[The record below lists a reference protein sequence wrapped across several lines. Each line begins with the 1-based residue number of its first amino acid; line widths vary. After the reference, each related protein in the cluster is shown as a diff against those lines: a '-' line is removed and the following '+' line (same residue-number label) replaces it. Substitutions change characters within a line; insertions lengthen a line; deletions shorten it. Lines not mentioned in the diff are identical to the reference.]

1 MSVVRFVVSL
11 ILAVVLVV
19 GAGLLLAVGYGAAV
33 AGSWDGLG
41 LDEGEDGGAWLWLDE
56 EPFYYRFW
64 GPDEGRTYVLVHGLQ
79 VEGSA
84 TWTETARGISRS
96 GVRVLTVDLRGFGR
110 SSRAGEAEQ
119 FTLAAQAELLAR
131 MVNELGVRDAVVVGH
146 GWGGA
151 VALRMAAEQ
160 PQLVERVAVL
170 YPEGLV
176 DERSV
181 PARLVRLPLVGS
193 ALTWGCYVGGPLWAR
208 EQRAGYLDPTQ
219 MPPDQI
225 DELRALSQAVGTMEA
240 WTKIAALPSED
251 LYGKVT
257 WPDLPVLVVR
267 PTSDVDEELAALP
280 WLAGLPEESIATV
293 QAGRWLHMERSDSVN
308 ALLLAFVP

>member
-1 MSVVRFVVSL
+1 MSVVRVVVSL
-11 ILAVVLVV
+11 VLAVVLVV
-19 GAGLLLAVGYGAAV
+19 GAVLLLALGYGAAV
-33 AGSWDGLG
+33 ASAWDGLG
-41 LDEGEDGGAWLWLDE
+41 LDEGEDGGAWLWLDD

-110 SSRAGEAEQ
+110 SSRVGEAEQ
-119 FTLAAQAELLAR
+119 FTLAAQADLLAR
-131 MVNELGVRDAVVVGH
+131 MVNELGVRDAILVGH

-151 VALRMAAEQ
+151 VALRMAADQ
-160 PQLVERVAVL
+160 LQLVERVAVL
-170 YPEGLV
+170 YPEGLI
-176 DERSV
+176 DERAV
-181 PARLVRLPLVGS
+181 PARLVRVPMVGS

-208 EQRAGYLDPTQ
+208 EQRAGYLDLTQ

-225 DELRALSQAVGTMEA
+225 DELRALSRAVGTMEA
-240 WTKIAALPSED
+240 WTKIAALTTEE
-251 LYGKVT
+251 LYGEVT
-257 WPDLPVLVVR
+257 WPDQPVLVVR
-267 PTSDVDEELAALP
+267 PTPDALAELAALP
-280 WLAGLPEESIATV
+280 WLDGLPEDSITTV
-293 QAGRWLHMERSDSVN
+293 QAGRWLQMERSDAVN